1 MWGILA
7 VCQVLAVV
15 VQGVLILF
23 CFDSPADTVTLTCS
37 FVGLGGLQRA
47 LVDQDHEEG
56 AKGVCQVLRA
66 IGVGLPETL
75 PGLLL
80 QPSLFALTFADTDTA
95 GQYKQLLS
103 LAVTWA
109 MALKAAVEV
118 ALFIAKRVK
127 NFPFLDWC
135 INFGLP
141 AVFIV
146 GVLVTIGI
154 GMLRVFY
161 AYQCEDHVWNLF
173 TGCVEL

>member
-1 MWGILA
+1 MGA
-7 VCQVLAVV
+7 CK
-15 VQGVLILF
+15 GSSF
-23 CFDSPADTVTLTCS
+23 GFFDVDRKDPLTVPCS

-47 LVDQDHEEG
+47 AVDNHQEED
-56 AKGVCQVLRA
+56 AKSWSQLFRA
-66 IGVGLPETL
+66 MGVGLPETL

-80 QPSLFALTFADTDTA
+80 QPSLFALTVADTDTA

-118 ALFIAKRVK
+118 ALFIAKRAK
-127 NFPFLDWC
+127 NMTCGGFGDLFLW
-135 INFGLP
+135 FFLGLP

-154 GMLRVFY
+154 GMLRVFH
-161 AYQCEDHVWNLF
+161 AYQCEDHVWNLL